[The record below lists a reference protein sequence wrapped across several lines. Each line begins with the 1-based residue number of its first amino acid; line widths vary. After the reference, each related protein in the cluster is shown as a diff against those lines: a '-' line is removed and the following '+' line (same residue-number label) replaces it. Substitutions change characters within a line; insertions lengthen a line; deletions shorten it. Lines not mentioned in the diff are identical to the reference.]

1 MSSDVRGLSQQWM
14 AYSAASFGTP
24 CPQLAGRAPC
34 GAGRAPCGV
43 AGPLWG
49 WQGPVGWQSTLWG
62 WQGPLW
68 GQQGPLWGWQSP
80 CGVAGPRTYR
90 RRWTSTLGSRGSGA
104 GCGTG
109 RLSTSSPALHPM
121 FPQGDLWC
129 PRKCTQHG
137 ETQVWKC
144 TLPSDPLFGKIPFC
158 CPSQD

>member
-24 CPQLAGRAPC
+24 CPRLAGRAPC
-34 GAGRAPCGV
+34 GAGRAPVWPAEHPVGV
-43 AGPLWG
+43 AG
-49 WQGPVGWQSTLWG
+49 S
-62 WQGPLW
+62 LW

-80 CGVAGPRTYR
+80 CGVAEPRTYR

-109 RLSTSSPALHPM
+109 QLSMSSPALHPM

-129 PRKCTQHG
+129 PRKCTQDG

-144 TLPSDPLFGKIPFC
+144 TLPSDPLLGKIPFS